1 MLPRDEKA
9 VTNSRNQR
17 ILLGTLFCLSV
28 ADGIITRFIITE
40 RLGVEGNFWLTR
52 LASSDALIATK
63 IVATL
68 LVVYL
73 LWQIHYRKPRLVLL
87 VTVAVTC
94 WYILVVFWNV
104 SIVVIGTRA
113 GYL

>member
-1 MLPRDEKA
+1 
-9 VTNSRNQR
+9 V
-17 ILLGTLFCLSV
+17 V
-28 ADGIITRFIITE
+28 TRFIITE
-40 RLGVEGNFWLTR
+40 GLGVEGNFWLTR

-104 SIVVIGTRA
+104 SIVIMGTRA